1 MDIKVLVI
9 INPASGKGNILEKT
23 EEIKQNLIKQNMEP
37 DIYFTKKEE
46 NAKKIIEEHKE
57 DKDLILIC
65 GGDGTLNEAVEAI
78 MEDEELQNISVSFIP
93 LGTTND
99 FARSLNIPIKDIS
112 ITSKLL
118 ETKAKRVDIGKFN
131 ESKSFCYVAAFGLIT
146 DVPYTTNIEKKHKYG
161 KWAYYLEALK
171 RLKKIPTYRIKLRY
185 DGKHIEDDFIYG
197 GITNSESIGGFK
209 WFEKGEILL
218 DDGEFEGI
226 FIRKPKNIFG
236 YIKILSSFL
245 RKEYSE
251 NEYIFSTR
259 AKEYEIQSEENLSWT
274 IDGEFAGSF
283 NNVII
288 NNQKRAIEFAVYE
301 EEENRK

>member
-118 ETKAKRVDIGKFN
+118 ETSSLQK
-131 ESKSFCYVAAFGLIT
+131 
-146 DVPYTTNIEKKHKYG
+146 
-161 KWAYYLEALK
+161 
-171 RLKKIPTYRIKLRY
+171 
-185 DGKHIEDDFIYG
+185 
-197 GITNSESIGGFK
+197 
-209 WFEKGEILL
+209 
-218 DDGEFEGI
+218 
-226 FIRKPKNIFG
+226 
-236 YIKILSSFL
+236 YIKELSERTS
-245 RKEYSE
+245 
-251 NEYIFSTR
+251 
-259 AKEYEIQSEENLSWT
+259 LS
-274 IDGEFAGSF
+274 
-283 NNVII
+283 
-288 NNQKRAIEFAVYE
+288 QLL
-301 EEENRK
+301 